1 MARSNNASS
10 KNADLKWTQ
19 AVLVLM
25 AVGMIFGAIL
35 ST

>member
-1 MARSNNASS
+1 MARSNGSASR
-10 KNADLKWTQ
+10 NEDLKWTQ
-19 AVLVLM
+19 AVLVLV

>member
-1 MARSNNASS
+1 MPKSNSTRA
-10 KNADLKWTQ
+10 KNDDLKWTQ
-19 AVLVLM
+19 AALVLV